1 MTSLVDLARAETAP
15 FTPGAEHQLL
25 ARFAGGWRGTSQ
37 LWLDPAAPPEESS
50 TELLAE
56 PILGGRWLRM
66 SERGTAFGKPHAGE
80 MLLGYHLDARA
91 YELAW
96 VDSSHTG
103 TSIILFTG
111 PATEPGVVDVLG
123 SYTAGEQRWGWRTRL
138 RLSTPDELLLEAF
151 NISPD
156 GVEMRAIVSRLLK
169 VK

>member
-1 MTSLVDLARAETAP
+1 MTSPVDLAHIDTAP
-15 FTPGAEHQLL
+15 FAPSPEHQLL
-25 ARFAGGWRGTSQ
+25 AQFAGSWRGPTQ
-37 LWLDPAAPPEESS
+37 LWLDPETPPEESS

-56 PILGGRWLRM
+56 PILGARWLRV

-103 TSIILFTG
+103 TAIILSTG
-111 PATEPGVVDVLG
+111 PATEPGVVDVVG
-123 SYTAGEQRWGWRTRL
+123 SYSAGEQRWGWRTRI
-138 RLSTPDELLLEAF
+138 RLCAPDELLVEAF

-156 GVEMRAIVSRLLK
+156 GVEMRAIVSRLRRSS
-169 VK
+169 

>member
-1 MTSLVDLARAETAP
+1 MTSLVDLSNIETAP
-15 FTPGAEHQLL
+15 FTAGPEHQLL
-25 ARFAGGWRGTSQ
+25 AGFAGSWRGPTQ
-37 LWLDPAAPPEESS
+37 LWLDPEAPPEESQS
-50 TELLAE
+50 ELLAE
-56 PILGGRWLRM
+56 VILGGRWLRL

-103 TSIILFTG
+103 TSIILSTG
-111 PATEPGVVDVLG
+111 PAREPGLVDVLG
-123 SYTAGEQRWGWRTRL
+123 SYAAAGQRWGWRTRL
-138 RLSTPDELLLEAF
+138 RLSSAEELLVEAF

-156 GVEMRAIVSRLLK
+156 GVEMRAIVSRLRR